1 MGYVVSQLMAVLG
14 LEDRGFSAG
23 MKNAQ
28 QETKKTKQEVESAS
42 SSFEKIGNSLGRI
55 GSSLSLAVT
64 VPLVALGRQAIKTAT
79 DFDSLKKGMIAVEGS
94 AEKAEKSIKRLEQ
107 SARLPGLGF
116 KEVQQGYINLR
127 AAGQQADLAVRSL
140 EAFGNALTTVGKGK
154 SELDGVI
161 LALSQIESKGKVSA
175 EEINQLAE
183 RVPQIRQIM
192 IDAFG
197 TADTEVIQRAKIT
210 SQQFV
215 ETIVGELEK
224 LPKVAGGLR
233 NEFDNAMDSIDKS
246 LNRLGTSLAPKA
258 ASGLNFL
265 ADKVDRLSSAW
276 EKLPKE
282 QQDLITMLG
291 LGALAVGPATVL
303 LGNLAQLAV
312 NLNSLGLSLGLVAK
326 GGVVAVAV
334 LAAIAAWKPNI
345 DMGIETGKL
354 NKQADAGNKYVSGS
368 KLGQAIQNQ
377 SEAKLLA
384 DYLKAYKGSRVD
396 RANFHQSHKDP
407 QSQEILNR
415 LLGPDRYKDTEFSIS
430 QARGKAAAAA
440 TAAQKG
446 FDAGKIKSM
455 GDTIKGIFD
464 PLTIPNLIK
473 NPYKLTAAEMAAKRK
488 AEEDAKKEAERQ
500 RKKAEEER
508 KRHQENIA
516 KNNQELDRQIYLNGA
531 KEDEFERRRRQA
543 ELDRRDNSKGG
554 SAAKA
559 RLIYETEIARINRE
573 EKREAARPSAA
584 ALSNVPDSFARAG
597 SSSILRAV
605 KAMAAKQK
613 QREALIAGSLRMPD
627 IAGREGHGVGPSL
640 WFGNVREDGTPM
652 NAQEAREALR
662 KAASEGVTS
671 TMPNTIPTRVQHKYF
686 NDTDYAKN
694 VLWRRKAYL
703 AGADT
708 ADSLGA
714 SSRLAGMELMRGAS
728 PQQAARTLSKSLVEA
743 LQQGAGRE
751 IERVVSRSLTD
762 PIAKAIEQGFD
773 PVTSKLKG
781 AISESLNAV
790 TGTAASLISSAYAL
804 YGIMGRKKKF
814 GIGSLLGGVAGFVTG
829 GPAGAMAGYNI
840 GNALDNR
847 DLAGAVTGYL
857 ATTLPQDAFG
867 TPFKKPG
874 NASVPDGA
882 DGRSVVIHASGWTVN
897 SQADEKRL
905 TENMARRVR
914 LATVTG
920 G

>member
-1 MGYVVSQLMAVLG
+1 MGYVVSQLQAILS
-14 LEDRGFSAG
+14 LEDQGFTSG
-23 MKNAQ
+23 MKKAQ

-42 SSFEKIGNSLGRI
+42 SSFEKVGNSLGRI

-79 DFDSLKKGMIAVEGS
+79 QFDSLKMGMIAVEGS
-94 AEKAEKSIKRLEQ
+94 AEKAEKAIKRLEQ
-107 SARLPGLGF
+107 TAKLPGLGF
-116 KEVQQGYINLR
+116 KEAQQGYINLR
-127 AAGQQADLAVRSL
+127 AAGQAADLATRSL
-140 EAFGNALTTVGKGK
+140 EAFGNALATVGKGK
-154 SELDGVI
+154 SELDGVV
-161 LALSQIESKGKVSA
+161 LALGQIESKGKVSA
-175 EEINQLAE
+175 EEINQIAE

-192 IDAFG
+192 LDAFG
-197 TADTEVIQRAKIT
+197 SADTEIIQKAGIT
-210 SQQFV
+210 SRQFV

-224 LPKVAGGLR
+224 LPKVTGGIK
-233 NEFDNAMDSIDKS
+233 NDFDNAMDSIEKS
-246 LNRLGTSLAPKA
+246 MNRLGTSLAPKA
-258 ASGLNFL
+258 ATALNFI
-265 ADKVDRLSSAW
+265 ADKVEKLSSAW
-276 EKLPKE
+276 EKMPKE
-282 QQDLITMLG
+282 DQDLLTTLG
-291 LGALAVGPATVL
+291 IAGLALGP
-303 LGNLAQLAV
+303 
-312 NLNSLGLSLGLVAK
+312 GLVALSK
-326 GGVVAVAV
+326 LAELVKLFTELKAVMPPGLFAGLGKVGIVGAVATV
-334 LAAIAAWKPNI
+334 AAVGGSYIGKKMIANSEREINDLSQPNKQRIFDIQQKLPKLRKEESSFKGMGMDYYNSYAQARDERVALEKELATLTRVEAMQAVRSALSITNPQNVLKGVGKNPVLDVAALAAK
-345 DMGIETGKL
+345 
-354 NKQADAGNKYVSGS
+354 
-368 KLGQAIQNQ
+368 
-377 SEAKLLA
+377 
-384 DYLKAYKGSRVD
+384 
-396 RANFHQSHKDP
+396 
-407 QSQEILNR
+407 
-415 LLGPDRYKDTEFSIS
+415 
-430 QARGKAAAAA
+430 
-440 TAAQKG
+440 
-446 FDAGKIKSM
+446 
-455 GDTIKGIFD
+455 
-464 PLTIPNLIK
+464 
-473 NPYKLTAAEMAAKRK
+473 
-488 AEEDAKKEAERQ
+488 
-500 RKKAEEER
+500 KKAEEEAKR
-508 KRHQENIA
+508 EAERLRKQKIEEAKRHQENIA
-516 KNNQELDRQIYLNGA
+516 RNNQELDRQIYLDGA
-531 KEDEFERRRRQA
+531 TTDYERRRRQA
-543 ELDRRDNSKGG
+543 EIDRRDNAKGG

-559 RLIYETEIARINRE
+559 KQIYETEIARINRE

-613 QREALIAGSLRMPD
+613 QREALLSGSLRMPD

-686 NDTDYAKN
+686 NDTDYAKK
-694 VLWRRKAYL
+694 VLWQRKAYL
-703 AGADT
+703 AGSDT
-708 ADSLGA
+708 AHSLGA

-728 PQQAARTLSKSLVEA
+728 PQQAARTLSNSLVEA

-814 GIGSLLGGVAGFVTG
+814 GIGSLVGAAAGFFTG

-874 NASVPDGA
+874 NTSVPDGA
-882 DGRSVVIHASGWTVN
+882 DNRSVVIHASGWTVN